1 MSAAGAVLESLPG
14 FRRRFR
20 ITPAPHSVRCEVE
33 DDFHCM
39 EVTLHHELGVAT
51 RVEAIMH
58 RAPWTTCPGAQQ
70 KVQET
75 FTGVR
80 LDEFARRGEK
90 KDNCT
95 HLYDLALLAAGHAGE
110 DRVQQYDIL
119 VSDPDEKGVNLAA
132 IRRNGETLLYWEVQ
146 GFVMVEP
153 SEAAGIRLD
162 RLNDWIAGL
171 DAPLQEPAR
180 LLRWAVMIAHGRVLP
195 MEAQSDATKMPP
207 NCYTFQPHRAVNALR
222 IGLIRD
228 FSNDESQ
235 PLDNNNYH

>member
-1 MSAAGAVLESLPG
+1 MSAGGVTLDALPG

-20 ITPAPHSVRCEVE
+20 ITPAVHRVCCEVE

-39 EVTLHHELGVAT
+39 EVTLHHAGGVAT
-51 RVEAIMH
+51 RVEALMH

-80 LDEFARRGEK
+80 LDEFVRRGEK
-90 KDNCT
+90 KENCT
-95 HLYDLALLAAGHAGE
+95 HLYDLALLAAGHAQE
-110 DRVQQYDIL
+110 ERVQQYDIL
-119 VSDPDEKGVNLAA
+119 VSDPDESGVSQAA
-132 IRRNGETLLYWEVQ
+132 LRLNDVTLLHWIVQ

-180 LLRWAVMIAHGRVLP
+180 LLRWAIMIAHGRSIP
-195 MEAQSDATKMPP
+195 MEEQSDATRMPP

-222 IGLIRD
+222 VGLIRD